1 MKFELTGDPSF
12 LPLAAFDF
20 GTPFCRITGDYL
32 TQSSV
37 GSIGKEEFHADQKG
51 IFAEHADKAGV

>member
-1 MKFELTGDPSF
+1 

-20 GTPFCRITGDYL
+20 GTPFHRIAGDYL
-32 TQSSV
+32 RSRPLAVLQR
-37 GSIGKEEFHADQKG
+37 KNFHADQKG